1 MAKGTEENKGK
12 APRRNQQL
20 PQQPWTWIAA
30 GAFMGMLAGAF
41 FLLSAMVEFQNQQKA
56 VCIGYLVLMVVFSFG
71 TFAGAWFLGRKE
83 M

>member
-1 MAKGTEENKGK
+1 MAKGTEENKSK
-12 APRRNQQL
+12 ALRRNQQL
-20 PQQPWTWIAA
+20 PHQPWTWIAA

-56 VCIGYLVLMVVFSFG
+56 VCIGYLVLMTVFSFG